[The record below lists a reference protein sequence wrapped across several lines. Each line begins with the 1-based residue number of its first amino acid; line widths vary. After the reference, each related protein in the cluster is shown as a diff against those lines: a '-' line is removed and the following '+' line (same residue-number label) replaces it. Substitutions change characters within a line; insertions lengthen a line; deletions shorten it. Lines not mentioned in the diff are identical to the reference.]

1 MATKYDLL
9 NRCLLI
15 RTTGGELNLRSSKS
29 AFGRCPALHSLQREP
44 ETFGCCYKG
53 EKFGFILQTFL
64 CVIELMAVNL
74 HTDMQLAVL
83 VRIDLV

>member
-1 MATKYDLL
+1 MATKYNLL

-29 AFGRCPALHSLQREP
+29 AFGRCPALYSLQREP
-44 ETFGCCYKG
+44 ETFGLYCYKG
-53 EKFGFILQTFL
+53 ENFGFILQTCL

-74 HTDMQLAVL
+74 HRDMQLAVL
-83 VRIDLV
+83 VIDLV